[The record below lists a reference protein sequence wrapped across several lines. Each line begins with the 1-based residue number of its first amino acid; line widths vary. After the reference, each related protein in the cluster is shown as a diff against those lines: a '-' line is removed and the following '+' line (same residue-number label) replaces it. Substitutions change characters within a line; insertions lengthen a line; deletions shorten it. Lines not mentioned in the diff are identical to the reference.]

1 MGVKSSCAHQ
11 KSDVPCFN
19 KFSCL
24 NNLGHRM
31 GKCDRRNLPHTSCFG
46 LNVINIICQTDYR
59 AISKFEKKGSTLAS
73 SHKNFCIMPVGH
85 SL

>member
-1 MGVKSSCAHQ
+1 MGVKSSYARQ

-19 KFSCL
+19 KFSDM

-31 GKCDRRNLPHTSCFG
+31 GKRDRRNPPHTYCFG
-46 LNVINIICQTDYR
+46 LNVINIICKTDYR
-59 AISKFEKKGSTLAS
+59 AISKFEKKGNTLAS